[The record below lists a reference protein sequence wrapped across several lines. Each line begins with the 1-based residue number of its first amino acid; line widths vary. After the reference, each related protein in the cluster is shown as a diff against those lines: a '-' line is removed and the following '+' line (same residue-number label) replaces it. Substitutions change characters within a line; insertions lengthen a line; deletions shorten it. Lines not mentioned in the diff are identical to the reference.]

1 MKHMLTM
8 YALQSSGST
17 PPHQLDG
24 LNLERL
30 ISLLSAS
37 STKTSEIATQVL
49 AQYCQCANMVC
60 KATDI
65 LPCCLD
71 FCLYLSVVTSQT
83 TNAGCSGK
91 ACSGPKRGLSA
102 DAAAPVSERWPG
114 SSSDST
120 WPLDK
125 QQHQHGSAMYCASTL
140 AAQPAVTA
148 EALKASSTPCCLCL
162 SAQHLYDA

>member
-1 MKHMLTM
+1 MLTM
-8 YALQSSGST
+8 YALQSSGAT
-17 PPHQLDG
+17 APHQLDG

-37 STKTSEIATQVL
+37 ATRTSEIATQVL
-49 AQYCQCANMVC
+49 AQYCQCADMVC
-60 KATDI
+60 KAADS
-65 LPCCLD
+65 LLCCLHL
-71 FCLYLSVVTSQT
+71 CLYVNVTTSQT
-83 TNAGCSGK
+83 ISAGGAGK
-91 ACSGPKRGLSA
+91 ARSGPKRGLSA

-125 QQHQHGSAMYCASTL
+125 QQHQHGSAMYCTSTM

-148 EALKASSTPCCLCL
+148 EALKATSAPCCLCL
-162 SAQHLYDA
+162 SAEHLFDA